1 MKLDFSHDGYENL
14 FRNALEQGINLFCGA
29 GFSVEASDCMG
40 SKLPVGE
47 NLLTELKKEFSI
59 INGYSNLPRACT
71 KITKTDKQSFYSF
84 LNRRFFVKDFAPEY
98 MSLTKIK
105 IRNIYTTNMK

>member
-40 SKLPVGE
+40 SKLPV
-47 NLLTELKKEFSI
+47 L
-59 INGYSNLPRACT
+59 
-71 KITKTDKQSFYSF
+71 
-84 LNRRFFVKDFAPEY
+84 
-98 MSLTKIK
+98 SLIH
-105 IRNIYTTNMK
+105 I